1 MRQPACES
9 VELRAR
15 EDAAGAA
22 RSRIEAN
29 APDDMSKLLYAW
41 EFGANLGHVGA
52 FLPLARALRARGHE
66 IRWAVAQTTPAAPLL
81 AKEGYTWLQAP
92 TCPETRREGPPL
104 SYNDILLRFG
114 YARDEDLL
122 GLVVAW
128 RELMRLNGAQVVLAD
143 HAPTAILAARTL
155 GIPVVLFCFGF
166 FAPPRQRPLPSLR
179 PWLALP
185 PGRLDALEN
194 EALASINA
202 VLGHFGLAPFDA
214 VAQLFDVA
222 EDTLLGFPELD
233 HYAERGPAR
242 YWGTLPDAGVG
253 DAPAWPKRQ
262 GKRIFGYLRTGTP
275 HHEAALAALHA
286 LGAPTV
292 VFFPDVPPALL
303 ERYAAPHLVFSAN
316 PLALAQTARE
326 ADAGITYASMSTAT
340 SFLLKGKPLLLLPGH
355 LEQFLL
361 ARRVEEMGAGL
372 VVNPEQPPLDL
383 ELKLRRVL
391 LEADFTLNAQAF
403 ARKYSN
409 FSQDAVTTHL
419 VSRIEEIAAACAPT
433 GDSD

>member
-1 MRQPACES
+1 
-9 VELRAR
+9 
-15 EDAAGAA
+15 
-22 RSRIEAN
+22 
-29 APDDMSKLLYAW
+29 MSKLLYAW

-52 FLPLARALRARGHE
+52 FLPLARALRQRGHDV
-66 IRWAVAQTTPAAPLL
+66 RCALTQAGPAARLL
-81 AKEGYTWLQAP
+81 VQEGFTWLQAP
-92 TCPETRREGPPL
+92 SCPETPRAGPPL

-114 YARDEDLL
+114 YARNEDLL

-128 RELMRLNGAQVVLAD
+128 RELLRSSGAQAVLAD

-155 GIPVVLFCFGF
+155 GIPVALFCFGF
-166 FAPPRQRPLPSLR
+166 IAPPRQRPLPSMR

-202 VLGHFGLAPFDA
+202 ILERFGQAPFEA

-233 HYAERGPAR
+233 HYADRGPAR
-242 YWGTLPDAGVG
+242 YWGNLPDAGVG
-253 DAPAWPKRQ
+253 EAPAWPALP
-262 GKRIFGYLRTGTP
+262 GKRIFAYLRTATP
-275 HHEAALAALHA
+275 HHEAALAALRA
-286 LGAPTV
+286 LGEPAV
-292 VFFPDVPPALL
+292 VFFPEAPPALL

-316 PLALAQTARE
+316 PLDLAQTAGE
-326 ADAGITYASMSTAT
+326 ADAALTYAGMSTAA

-355 LEQFLL
+355 LEQYLL

-372 VVNPEQPPLDL
+372 MVNPEQPPADL
-383 ELKLRRVL
+383 EWKLRRVL
-391 LEADFTLNAQAF
+391 FEPDFTLNAQAF

-409 FSQDAVTTHL
+409 FSQNTVIAHL
-419 VSRIEEIAAACAPT
+419 IARIEEIAHV
-433 GDSD
+433 